1 MTVDSLATKDR
12 LISSKISKIQS
23 SFPKLKAFKPFSK
36 KNPQME
42 HDIQTKEVLLTFKQN
57 LQQNHFARAGQQ
69 LIDCEERLFAL
80 KQEGVQSSKG
90 IVEEEEDCEEHLKKD
105 FEELL
110 EKIWSTIENSLEVKN
125 KEEIDSLKEA
135 VLALQQEEIQD
146 QRWEGFD
153 EKKCP
158 PWRPRYCKRT
168 HDSLLEKVVKQRMEA
183 AKPDLNCSIKSSIQM
198 DIISK
203 AKQLKSDLLQV
214 ATNVKSCYP
223 ELNICQ
229 YYANLYH
236 QAFSAKIKEIADYGL
251 SDSDCL
257 HILQWVN
264 THYPRIIKHEAL
276 TGMIQYEQL
285 EALLPNKMLEP
296 LEEQFLS
303 SKENELQTWCQKFL
317 STEEKATPE
326 MKDGCYSSTLAIDV
340 IQCIHGV
347 LTSAQEV
354 LGDHSKTKRM
364 THQIKEFLII
374 YHRFLVKVTE
384 DNQKADAV
392 LKASLHCIRQ
402 FRDYIIKN
410 ADCFPRHIKADCENL
425 LTRMRDTCL
434 GYFTISIH
442 KDLKGKYSK
451 LGTQGWLKNN
461 EHMCSELLEAVD
473 GHIQKLK
480 NLDNTCLTCLKE
492 LLSQFHKEVLV
503 EYVRKMMKKKIK
515 LGDEKKLHQ
524 AAEALCNNGQ
534 KIHTLFTEAG
544 SDMDE
549 LKNVLAKLAELLIL
563 KDPHCIE
570 LQLVSLY
577 TIYPDFS
584 EAHVS
589 AWLHLKA
596 NLSASDL
603 KNIKK
608 TFSEFRELESLEG
621 TPESNNKD
629 PFYTCSNFFS
639 KVVVK

>member
-1 MTVDSLATKDR
+1 
-12 LISSKISKIQS
+12 
-23 SFPKLKAFKPFSK
+23 
-36 KNPQME
+36 
-42 HDIQTKEVLLTFKQN
+42 FKQN

-257 HILQWVN
+257 HILQW
-264 THYPRIIKHEAL
+264 
-276 TGMIQYEQL
+276 
-285 EALLPNKMLEP
+285 
-296 LEEQFLS
+296 
-303 SKENELQTWCQKFL
+303 NELQTWCQKFL

-340 IQCIHGV
+340 IQVLLLNIQSNPAFTVSGSSGKHVDMYTGV
-347 LTSAQEV
+347 LKYETI
-354 LGDHSKTKRM
+354 HTK
-364 THQIKEFLII
+364 E
-374 YHRFLVKVTE
+374 
-384 DNQKADAV
+384 
-392 LKASLHCIRQ
+392 SLCNS
-402 FRDYIIKN
+402 FSSLRDYIIKN

-442 KDLKGKYSK
+442 KD
-451 LGTQGWLKNN
+451 
-461 EHMCSELLEAVD
+461 
-473 GHIQKLK
+473 
-480 NLDNTCLTCLKE
+480 LKE